1 MITLVTC
8 SNINDAYIIR
18 SLLESEGIRCFI
30 QNENMANIYGGI
42 LPFQAEVMVLEEEY
56 GKASEL
62 LETHGYQVD

>member
-1 MITLVTC
+1 MITLITC
-8 SNINDAYIIR
+8 SNTNDAYMIR
-18 SLLESEGIRCFI
+18 SLLESEDIRCFI

-56 GKASEL
+56 ERASEL